1 MMASKESDL
10 QQVINALVS
19 AEWLRD
25 NLNTPNLKMI
35 DASWFMPGSERN
47 AKSEWMSQRIPG
59 AVYFDFD
66 AEIVDKSS
74 SLPHMLPSPAQ
85 FEQAVSALGID
96 NEDIVVVYD
105 SSGIFSAPRVWW
117 MFKAMGHQSVAVLD
131 GGFPAWIS
139 AGGEIDSELP
149 RIPAK
154 TQYVAELV
162 SERVIDKD
170 TLLAG
175 ISSASLN
182 VIDVRPADR
191 FAGSVPEP
199 RAGVRSGH
207 MPNAKNLPFG
217 KLLVNGKFK
226 DKSELER
233 LITPVVSADML
244 NVSSCGSGVTAC
256 ILSLA
261 SEITLGKPITVYDG
275 SWSEW
280 GSDATLPVVTD

>member
-1 MMASKESDL
+1 MLASKESDL
-10 QQVINALVS
+10 QQVISALVS

-25 NLNTPNLKMI
+25 NLNIPNLKMI

-96 NEDIVVVYD
+96 NEDIVVAYD

-162 SERVIDKD
+162 FERVIDKD

-280 GSDATLPVVTD
+280 GSDSTLPIVSD

>member
-1 MMASKESDL
+1 MLASKESDL
-10 QQVINALVS
+10 QQVISALVS

-25 NLNTPNLKMI
+25 NLNIPNLKMI

-74 SLPHMLPSPAQ
+74 PLPHMLPSPEQ
-85 FEQAVSALGID
+85 FEQAVSALGIS
-96 NEDIVVVYD
+96 NEDTVVVYD
-105 SSGIFSAPRVWW
+105 SAGIFSAPRVWW
-117 MFKAMGHQSVAVLD
+117 MFKAMGHKSAAVLD

-139 AGGEIDSELP
+139 AGGEIDTETP
-149 RIPAK
+149 RIPVA
-154 TQYVAELV
+154 TQYVAELDA
-162 SERVIDKD
+162 ERVIDRD

-175 ISSASLN
+175 ISAVSLN
-182 VIDVRPADR
+182 VIDVRPVDR
-191 FAGSVPEP
+191 FSGSVKEP
-199 RAGVRSGH
+199 RPGVRSGH

-217 KLLVNGKFK
+217 KLILNGKFK
-226 DKSELER
+226 DKSALEQ
-233 LITPVVSADML
+233 LIAPVVSEDLL

-280 GSDATLPVVTD
+280 GSDPSLPIVSE